1 MLESLRAQLSPS
13 TKPQESL
20 GEAFSTRRNALNAL
34 RLGLAGSV
42 ILSHA
47 WHIGGYGT
55 EPQFFGVGLGA
66 WAVLGFFGISGY
78 LITMSRLTNKSSF
91 RYFRAR
97 ALRIVPGLWVSVVF
111 VAFAVSP
118 ISAAM
123 RGRSYSLEDAVAF
136 AIHDGL
142 LLAAPPISGP
152 IGQTLEG
159 LPDDHL
165 WNAPLWTLFWEA
177 FCYLI
182 IGILGAVLR
191 PRLFTSAVVTLLV
204 LGSAGLWA
212 AGQSEN
218 VAFWVLNGPMAPL
231 TAFFAGST
239 IFCLQ
244 KQFSF
249 SLRNLVIAFLL
260 AGLILASG
268 QGHSLIFLPFITII
282 LMLSLVLPLKKI
294 GSRYDVSYGMYIYGW
309 PVQQCLAMSGLQFVV
324 GPGIFGVVSLLATFP
339 LAWLS
344 CVLIEGPAQRFGRT
358 RNGKPKATDY
368 RQREQIQEKAA

>member
-1 MLESLRAQLSPS
+1 MLESIRAQLSPR
-13 TKPQESL
+13 TKQQENLS
-20 GEAFSTRRNALNAL
+20 EAFSTRRNALNAL

-42 ILSHA
+42 IISHA

-66 WAVLGFFGISGY
+66 WAVLGFFGVSGY
-78 LITMSRLTNKSSF
+78 LITISRLTNTSSI

-97 ALRIVPGLWVSVVF
+97 AFRILPGLWVSVVF
-111 VAFAVSP
+111 VAFAVAP

-123 RGRSYSLEDAVAF
+123 RGRSYRLEDAVAF
-136 AIHDGL
+136 AIHNGL

-152 IGQTLEG
+152 IGETLAG
-159 LPDDHL
+159 LPDNQL

-182 IGILGAVLR
+182 TGVLGAVLR
-191 PRLFTSAVVTLLV
+191 PKLFTSAVVALLV
-204 LGSAGLWA
+204 LGSVGLWA
-212 AGQSEN
+212 AGQSDD
-218 VAFWVLNGPMAPL
+218 VAFWVLNGPLAPL

-239 IFCLQ
+239 IFCLG
-244 KQFSF
+244 KHFSF
-249 SLRNLVIAFLL
+249 SSRSLIIAFVL
-260 AGLILASG
+260 AGSILASG
-268 QGHSLIFLPFITII
+268 QSHSLIFLPFITII
-282 LMLSLVLPLKKI
+282 LMLSLLLPLKKI
-294 GSRYDVSYGMYIYGW
+294 GSRYDVSYGIYIYGW
-309 PVQQCLAMSGLQFVV
+309 PVQQCLAMSGLPFVV

-358 RNGKPKATDY
+358 RVEKPKATDY